1 MKNAFAFGSLPLL
14 AALLI
19 AACGGG
25 SGGDGSTPPSATQ
38 TRVVAL
44 GAITGFGSVHVNGQ
58 RFVTTSTT
66 FTIDGE
72 PGTQSDLRV
81 GHMIRV
87 HGRHRGSDDP
97 SADRIEMH
105 TLVRGPVQSIDTA
118 ANSLVVLGQTVI
130 VDADT
135 SFGENVTGSAL
146 SGIAVAD
153 VVEASG
159 ARRADGVILAT
170 RIDKRGASAS
180 LRVRGTV
187 SGLDAA
193 TKKFSISA
201 LVVDYSTAAL
211 QRFPAGTPANG
222 DLVEVKGGTLSAGGD
237 LIARQVELED
247 EDDGEAGDRAELE
260 GPITRFVSAT
270 DFDVTGKRV
279 TTTAGTTYQ
288 NGSVSDLALDVKV
301 EAEGSIDANGILVAA
316 KIEFKRR
323 GDARIAAPVDAVN
336 VAAGT
341 LVVLGVDVTVNGS
354 TRVEDK
360 GDQRVSP
367 FGLAN
372 LAVGDYVEL
381 RGAELPANSN
391 DVIATRLERRRTE
404 SEVRLRGVV
413 DAAAAPGFSI
423 LGVNVT
429 TGANTRFEDGSAT
442 TFFDGLVGRTVS
454 VKGTIVNGTLVAR
467 EVEFQDHGD

>member
-1 MKNAFAFGSLPLL
+1 MRKAFALGSLPAL
-14 AALLI
+14 AAMLI

-25 SGGDGSTPPSATQ
+25 GGSSTPASTTQ
-38 TRVVAL
+38 PTVVSQ
-44 GAITGFGSVHVNGQ
+44 GAITGFGSVHLNGQ
-58 RFVTTSTT
+58 RFVTTSTA

-72 PGTQSDLRV
+72 SGTQSDLRV

-87 HGRHRGSDDP
+87 HGQRHGNDDP

-105 TLVRGPVQSIDTA
+105 TAVRGPVQSIDAA

-146 SGIAVAD
+146 SGLAVAD
-153 VVEASG
+153 IAEVSG
-159 ARRADGVILAT
+159 ARRADGAILAT
-170 RIDKRGASAS
+170 RIEKRGASAS
-180 LRVRGTV
+180 LRVRGIV

-193 TKKFSISA
+193 THKFSISA
-201 LVVDYSTAAL
+201 LVVDYSSATL
-211 QRFPAGTPANG
+211 QHFPSGAPANG
-222 DLVEVKGGTLSAGGD
+222 DLVEAKGGTLGAGGE
-237 LIARQVELED
+237 LLARQVELED
-247 EDDGEAGDRAELE
+247 EDDGEAGDHTELE

-270 DFDVTGKRV
+270 DFDVAGEHV
-279 TTTAGTTYQ
+279 TTTASTIYQ
-288 NGSVSDLALDVKV
+288 NGSATDLAVDVKV
-301 EAEGSIDANGILVAA
+301 EAEGAIDASGTLVAT

-323 GDARIAAPVDAVN
+323 GDARVAGPVDSVN
-336 VAAGT
+336 AAAGT
-341 LVVLGVDVTVNGS
+341 LVVLGIDVTVNAM

-360 GDQRVSP
+360 GDQHVSP

-372 LAVGDYVEL
+372 LAAGDYVEL

-391 DVIATRLERRRTE
+391 DVVATRLERRRAE

-413 DAAAAPGFSI
+413 DTAAAPGFSI

-429 TGANTRFEDGSAT
+429 TNANTEFEDESAAN
-442 TFFDGLVGRTVS
+442 FFDGLVGRTVS
-454 VKGTIVNGTLVAR
+454 VKGTMVNGALVAR
-467 EVEFQDHGD
+467 EVEFEEHGD

>member
-1 MKNAFAFGSLPLL
+1 MKKAFNLGSLPVL
-14 AALLI
+14 AALLLV
-19 AACGGG
+19 ACGGG
-25 SGGDGSTPPSATQ
+25 GGDGSTPSSTTQ
-38 TRVVAL
+38 PAVVAQ

-58 RFVTTSTT
+58 RFVTTSTA

-72 PGTQSDLRV
+72 SGTQSDLRV

-87 HGRHRGSDDP
+87 HGRHRGNDDP
-97 SADRIEMH
+97 TADRIEMH
-105 TLVRGPVQSIDTA
+105 TEVRGPVQSTDAA

-153 VVEASG
+153 IVEVSG
-159 ARRADGVILAT
+159 ARRADGAILAT
-170 RIDKRGASAS
+170 RIEKRGASAS

-193 TKKFSISA
+193 THQFSISA
-201 LVVDYSTAAL
+201 LVVDYSSATL
-211 QRFPAGTPANG
+211 QRFPTGAPANG
-222 DLVEVKGGTLSAGGD
+222 DLVEVKGGTLGAGGE

-270 DFDVTGKRV
+270 DFDVTGKPV
-279 TTTAGTTYQ
+279 TTTANTTYR
-288 NGSVSDLALDVKV
+288 NGSASDLALDVKV
-301 EAEGSIDANGILVAA
+301 EAEGSIDANGILVAT

-323 GDARIAAPVDAVN
+323 GDARIAAPVDSVN
-336 VAAGT
+336 AAAGT
-341 LVVLGVDVTVNGS
+341 LVVLGIDVTVNAT

-372 LAVGDYVEL
+372 LVAGDYVEL

-391 DVIATRLERRRTE
+391 DVIATRLERRRAE
-404 SEVRLRGVV
+404 SDVRLRGFV
-413 DAAAAPGFSI
+413 DTAAAPGFSI

-429 TGANTRFEDGSAT
+429 TDANTRFEDGSAT

-454 VKGTIVNGTLVAR
+454 VKGTIVNGALVAR
-467 EVEFQDHGD
+467 EVEFEDHGD